1 VTSTMGHL
9 NGGEGLCYAERAYPS
24 PQ

>member
-1 VTSTMGHL
+1 VQSTQAHL
-9 NGGEGLCYAERAYPS
+9 NGGEGLCYTLRNYPS